1 MTTAVPPPTGRFAVG
16 RTVREWTDS
25 KRADPYAA
33 DPSERR
39 SLVTWIWYPRRSSTD
54 AAVADYLPAAWQ
66 PTVHTLGLRSAGLA
80 SHSADGAAMADDEAA
95 YPVVLLSPSGF
106 PPLLLS
112 GTAEELASQG
122 FVVVGVNHTYETAVT
137 VFADGRT
144 AAMNP
149 AAIAGAL
156 GPQTGDHQEV
166 FDRRGRVPI
175 QGGRPGV
182 PRRLPGR
189 APARRSVH
197 GPNRPAPAG
206 RGRSLIRRRSRP
218 AMVPG

>member
-1 MTTAVPPPTGRFAVG
+1 MTTAVPSPTGRFAVG
-16 RTVREWTDS
+16 RTVREWTDPT
-25 KRADPYAA
+25 RVDPYAA
-33 DPSERR
+33 DPAEPR
-39 SLVTWIWYPRRSSTD
+39 SLVTWIWYPRGPSTD
-54 AAVADYLPAAWQ
+54 EPVADYLPAAWQ
-66 PTVHTLGLRSAGLA
+66 PTLQLLGIRTTGLA

-122 FVVVGVNHTYETAVT
+122 FVVVGINHTYETTVT

-156 GPQTGDHQEV
+156 GPQAGAHQEV
-166 FDRRGRVPI
+166 FDRRGGMSI
-175 QGGRPGV
+175 QGGGLGV
-182 PRRLPGR
+182 RRRLPGR
-189 APARRSVH
+189 SRSRRSIR
-197 GPNRPAPAG
+197 RPPRPTSAG
-206 RGRSLIRRRSRP
+206 RGGSLIRGRSRP